1 MARSSNVTRRGFITS
16 VMAFAG
22 SIMGIVVG
30 LPIIGYLISPALNGR
45 KGDSWVP
52 VGKLDNYQLG
62 IPTQFSFTRTKVNGW
77 EKTVNSYSVY
87 VLRSASDQVKVLSTV
102 CTHLSCRVSYNKDT
116 DVYACPC
123 HDARF
128 SREGAVLSGPPP
140 RPMDQ
145 YETKNDNGTLFIR
158 VLES

>member
-22 SIMGIVVG
+22 SIMGVVVG
-30 LPIIGYLISPALNGR
+30 LPVISYLISPALSGA
-45 KGDSWVP
+45 KTDAWVA
-52 VGKLDNYQLG
+52 VGKLDSYQVG
-62 IPTQFSFTRTKVNGW
+62 VPAPFSFTRSKVNGW

-87 VLRSASDQVKVLSTV
+87 VLRGTGQDVKVLSSV
-102 CTHLSCRVSYNKDT
+102 CTHLGCRVTYNKDT

-128 SREGAVLSGPPP
+128 SREGAVISGPPP
-140 RPMDQ
+140 RPMDH
-145 YETKNDNGTLFIR
+145 YEVKNDNGTLFIR